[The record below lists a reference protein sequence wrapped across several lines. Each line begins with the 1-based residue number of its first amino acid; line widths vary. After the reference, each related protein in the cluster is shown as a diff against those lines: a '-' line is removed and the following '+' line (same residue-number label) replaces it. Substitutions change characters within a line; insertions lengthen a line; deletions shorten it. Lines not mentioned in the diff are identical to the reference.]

1 MISIISKILL
11 DRDLL
16 QYVPVMFIYIAFSAL
31 IMLIYHVDST
41 NAVIASTAT
50 DSLYVSR
57 AVLKE
62 LQKSWPI
69 AGILLKLFDKYA
81 NDKLKRSKLIESSS
95 KVADY
100 KEIMAQEK

>member
-1 MISIISKILL
+1 
-11 DRDLL
+11 
-16 QYVPVMFIYIAFSAL
+16 
-31 IMLIYHVDST
+31 MLIQQMRLLHQRQLTRYM
-41 NAVIASTAT
+41 
-50 DSLYVSR
+50 YR
-57 AVLKE
+57 AVLKDYK
-62 LQKSWPI
+62 KSWPI